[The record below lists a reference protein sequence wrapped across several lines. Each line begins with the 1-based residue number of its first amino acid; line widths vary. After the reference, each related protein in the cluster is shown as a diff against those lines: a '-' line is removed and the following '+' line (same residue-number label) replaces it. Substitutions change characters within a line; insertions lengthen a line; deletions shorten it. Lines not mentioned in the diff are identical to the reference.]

1 MSEFMQDD
9 VGLVRYRGRLFVE
22 HEIGVGQSQPQA
34 EDLCPREVGRTRFDG
49 TTTTGSHGGKDVG
62 QRNGFA
68 RGTRGNSGEAEI
80 VAYLCDIP
88 MLN

>member
-34 EDLCPREVGRTRFDG
+34 EDE
-49 TTTTGSHGGKDVG
+49 
-62 QRNGFA
+62 Q
-68 RGTRGNSGEAEI
+68 
-80 VAYLCDIP
+80 
-88 MLN
+88 